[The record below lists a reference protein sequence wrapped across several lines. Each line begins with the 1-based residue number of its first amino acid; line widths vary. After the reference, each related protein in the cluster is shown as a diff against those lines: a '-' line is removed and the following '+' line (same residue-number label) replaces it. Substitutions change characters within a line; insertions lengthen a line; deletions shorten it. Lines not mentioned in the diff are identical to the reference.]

1 MSDLE
6 PKAPGGVPGRPVVKP
21 TKPGQPEAPP
31 QPESEGSDPTVPTAP
46 PAEAPAELPTDPLH
60 PSDPTVPVV
69 PTTADPVLELPPEGM
84 LRISMAGEDDQFVFP
99 VHADRWAV
107 SGWTVHPP
115 VTIDRG
121 QAAPIAEELAPEAL
135 LGDRTCAALTGP
147 GTIAAEGSGPQ
158 AVVPQSVVPQ
168 AAVPALE
175 PAPLE
180 AALLEPAPLESR
192 AASAE
197 GTGAALA
204 PPDYAAMTKA
214 QIALSCEQ
222 DYGVLL
228 DESQTKAVLV
238 EEANKLW
245 QESRTAPLEPP
256 AAAAPDTTIPGDL
269 LL

>member
-1 MSDLE
+1 
-6 PKAPGGVPGRPVVKP
+6 
-21 TKPGQPEAPP
+21 
-31 QPESEGSDPTVPTAP
+31 
-46 PAEAPAELPTDPLH
+46 
-60 PSDPTVPVV
+60 
-69 PTTADPVLELPPEGM
+69 
-84 LRISMAGEDDQFVFP
+84 
-99 VHADRWAV
+99 
-107 SGWTVHPP
+107 

-121 QAAPIAEELAPEAL
+121 QAAAGAEELAPEAL
-135 LGDRTCAALTGP
+135 LGDRTGAALTGP

>member
-46 PAEAPAELPTDPLH
+46 PAEPPAELPTDPLH

-121 QAAPIAEELAPEAL
+121 QAAAGAEELAPEAL
-135 LGDRTCAALTGP
+135 LGDRTGAAPTGP

-158 AVVPQSVVPQ
+158 AVVP
-168 AAVPALE
+168 ALE
-175 PAPLE
+175 PALVAP
-180 AALLEPAPLESR
+180 ALLEPAPLESR